1 MHLTQTTTNYY
12 ERKKSMNK
20 RNENIT
26 PTKLYVGIDELK
38 TMLSIGRNSA
48 LIVGE
53 KANAKIKVGRRTL
66 YNVEKIKDYMA
77 SL

>member
-1 MHLTQTTTNYY
+1 
-12 ERKKSMNK
+12 MNK
-20 RNENIT
+20 RKDFTT

-53 KANAKIKVGRRTL
+53 KANAKVKVGRRTL
-66 YNVEKIKDYMA
+66 YNVEKVKEYMA
-77 SL
+77 SQ